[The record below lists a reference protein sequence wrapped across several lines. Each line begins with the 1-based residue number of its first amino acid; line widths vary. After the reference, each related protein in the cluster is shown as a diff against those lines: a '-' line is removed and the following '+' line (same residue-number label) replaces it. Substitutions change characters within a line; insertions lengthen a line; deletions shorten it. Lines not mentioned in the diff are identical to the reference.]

1 MEEILRSGASPTAL
15 VVANDLMA
23 IGALR
28 ICEREKVLIPHD
40 IALMGMD
47 DSEMALCTSPELS
60 SVQMQQEEIGRTAA
74 RLLMERISKGR
85 KEKQTVRLQPA
96 LSLRASSEG
105 DQKFQP
111 RA

>member
-1 MEEILRSGASPTAL
+1 MGEILRSGASPTAL

-23 IGALR
+23 TGALR
-28 ICEREKVLIPHD
+28 ICELNKVRVPQD

-47 DSEMALCTSPELS
+47 DSEMAVCTTPQLS

-74 RLLMERISKGR
+74 RLLMERILKGR

-105 DQKFQP
+105 PD
-111 RA
+111 RIY